1 MLPLL
6 EEQRPVEIDD
16 SFYSRQRYV
25 IGDDAM
31 RRLSDS
37 IVLICGLG
45 GVGIEIAKNLVLAGV
60 RELILDDST
69 ICSAEDLVDQFFIR
83 PDDIVQGRTRAEASQ
98 QHLAALNPYVRV
110 SITTHPLTVAG
121 TDMGQETNNFLFC
134 KLHCMVIT
142 DTHLFHAALL
152 NNYCRQHHIKF
163 VYANTIG
170 VFGNVFCDFGPNIRF
185 SPPDEEP
192 PSTFFIES
200 IENAEK
206 PKLVIRG
213 SDQHKLSDGALV
225 TFHEVTGMVE
235 LNGQIVQVKEISP
248 RVLELDVDTRKF
260 GKFTGS
266 GLATEV
272 KRALEI
278 THLPLAKQ
286 LEDPK
291 VSVVD
296 LVNPDS
302 AAQMHVAFIALMA
315 FIYVKKQLPKSWS
328 KKDVG
333 LFRKLAER
341 FSLPNM
347 KSLRNTITRSCSHL
361 TPTYWFFLFE
371 IDTDLLER
379 ICFTSR
385 GQLPPLCSFFGGVA
399 AQEVIKAV
407 TCRFTP
413 LNQWMYFGVD
423 SLVPSEVPRNSG
435 FSMDPRYGPLIRC
448 IGPQNMRKV
457 ATASAFMVGCGAIGC
472 ELLKNLALLGLAS
485 GAPQAAAVEL
495 SSNMSNSATS
505 PSLDDETS
513 AISSEIV
520 EDDNEELMPLVIRD
534 FHHMVIELSHLGME
548 LGVIRPHQL
557 DHGDTFPVA
566 DSDLQSTPAASLD
579 MPTMGTA
586 HLPSAT
592 HDAMPALLTD
602 MSTGAVTAV
611 AGPQGEPATEIL
623 EDDNFVPL
631 GSPATSSS
639 TSFYRIDERGKSPCF
654 IIVFDVDFEKCN
666 LFFSVELLRLP
677 MITRVSSQSDYDA
690 DVESMAQQ
698 TFSCPQP
705 TTAAV
710 VTTTDVNTN
719 ANDCDGPCITITD
732 MDHIEKSNLN
742 RQFLFHSE
750 HVGQAKSV
758 VAAESIQQ
766 INPAL
771 RVVALQEKLDP
782 DTDGEV
788 FNDDFLKTA
797 ASGKDKS
804 GPPIVLAALD
814 NIKGRRY
821 LDTRCVANRL
831 TMFDSGTQGTK
842 GHTQVIL
849 PGITESYSS
858 QKDPSEEEEA
868 SDVIPYC
875 TLKSFPAKVSDC
887 VEWAREKF
895 FTQFTLKPQGLDR
908 LLRAFGYSRKALR
921 DAFNSMLTEDPPDW
935 WSNGTTPRNV
945 LRSLSTPQLAFFNSR
960 PRTWKD
966 CVCLAREKFE
976 KYFTHKALHLLHKFP
991 ADKVLEGGEPFWQL
1005 PRRKPRPLTFDASN
1019 KLHVDFVWSF
1029 ACLLGKQMDIQVPSV
1044 SVPAMA
1050 ASFVKEALIDFTPK
1064 SYVQSDKEV
1073 FVDTSVSRPR
1083 TSNGFSSCPIANDEF
1098 YVQLEFAIAQLSDPD
1113 RRLVCQ
1119 PIEFDK
1125 DNENDG
1131 HIGFIAAA
1139 TNLRAAMYGLPEAE
1153 RFEVK
1158 RIAGRIIPAIA
1169 TTTAAVAGLV
1179 SLEVLKY
1186 ICFSGTASKTE
1197 CLTSHSRN
1205 NFVNLSLPSVLSV
1218 SPGLCIA
1225 KNLPN
1230 NTQFTVWDR
1239 WEMKLPTKK
1248 STLKEFIE
1256 LVKLKNG
1263 LDVSLITQNC
1273 RPIYM
1278 TLLPNFERN
1287 LDKPMLSLL
1296 KYTPKDT
1303 HVDLVVVYEG
1313 DSDDDDDAEGPPF
1326 RLMLPTD

>member
-1 MLPLL
+1 MPSLL
-6 EEQRPVEIDD
+6 EERRPKEIDD

-37 IVLICGLG
+37 VVLLCGLG

-69 ICSAEDLVDQFFIR
+69 VCSAEDLAGQFYIR
-83 PDDIVQGRTRAEASQ
+83 PEDIAQNRTRAEASKQ
-98 QHLAALNPYVRV
+98 RLAALNPYVRV
-110 SITTHPLTVAG
+110 SITTHPLTASGVEMA
-121 TDMGQETNNFLFC
+121 QEIKNSFAC

-142 DTHLFHAALL
+142 DTHLFFAALL

-170 VFGNVFCDFGPNIRF
+170 VFGNVFCDFGSNIKF
-185 SPPDEEP
+185 GPPDEEP

-213 SDQHKLSDGALV
+213 SDQHKLSGGGLV
-225 TFHEVTGMVE
+225 TFHEVAGMEE

-248 RVLELDVDTRKF
+248 RVLELDVDTRNF
-260 GKFTGS
+260 GKFTGN

-272 KRALEI
+272 KQALEI

-286 LEDPK
+286 LKDPK
-291 VSVVD
+291 LSVVD
-296 LVNPDS
+296 LANPDS
-302 AAQMHVAFIALMA
+302 AVQMHVAFIALMA
-315 FIYVKKQLPKSWS
+315 FIYVRKQLPKPWS
-328 KKDVG
+328 KKDAA
-333 LFRKLAER
+333 LFLKLAER
-341 FSLPNM
+341 FCLPNL
-347 KSLRNTITRSCSHL
+347 K
-361 TPTYWFFLFE
+361 
-371 IDTDLLER
+371 IDTDLLR
-379 ICFTSR
+379 GICFTSR

-407 TCRFTP
+407 THRFTP
-413 LNQWMYFGVD
+413 LTQWMYFGVD
-423 SLVPSEVPRNSG
+423 SLIPSEVPRNSG
-435 FSMDPRYGPLIRC
+435 LSMDPRYGPLIRC

-457 ATASAFMVGCGAIGC
+457 AMASAFMVGCGAIGC
-472 ELLKNLALLGLAS
+472 ELLKNLALMGLAS
-485 GAPQAAAVEL
+485 GAPQAAASEL
-495 SSNMSNSATS
+495 SSNLSNSANS

-520 EDDNEELMPLVIRD
+520 DNDGEEFMPLIIRD
-534 FHHMVIELSHLGME
+534 FRHMVIELSHLGME

-557 DHGDTFPVA
+557 DHGDTFPVV
-566 DSDLQSTPAASLD
+566 DSDLQSTSAASLD
-579 MPTMGTA
+579 MPAMGTA
-586 HLPSAT
+586 HSSSAV
-592 HDAMPALLTD
+592 PALLTD
-602 MSTGAVTAV
+602 ISTGVVTAV
-611 AGPQGEPATEIL
+611 AGPQGESVTEL
-623 EDDNFVPL
+623 LDDENFAPL

-639 TSFYRIDERGKSPCF
+639 TGFYRIDER
-654 IIVFDVDFEKCN
+654 
-666 LFFSVELLRLP
+666 ELLRLP

-705 TTAAV
+705 TTAV
-710 VTTTDVNTN
+710 TITTTDANTN
-719 ANDCDGPCITITD
+719 ACDSPCITITD

-742 RQFLFHSE
+742 RQFLFHSK
-750 HVGQAKSV
+750 HVGQAKSA

-771 RVVALQEKLDP
+771 RVVALQEKLDS
-782 DTDGEV
+782 DTGEV
-788 FNDDFLKTA
+788 FTDDFLKVA
-797 ASGKDKS
+797 ASGQDKS

-831 TMFDSGTQGTK
+831 AMFDSGTQGTK

-858 QKDPSEEEEA
+858 QNDPPEDDGEGA
-868 SDVIPYC
+868 SDVVPYC
-875 TLKSFPAKVSDC
+875 TLKSFPAKMSDC

-908 LLRAFGYSRKALR
+908 LLRAFGYSRKELR
-921 DAFNSMLTEDPPDW
+921 DALKPMLTQDPLDW
-935 WSNGTTPRNV
+935 RSNGTTPRNV
-945 LRSLSTPQLAFFNSR
+945 LQSLSTPQLAFLNSR
-960 PRTWKD
+960 PRTWKE

-1005 PRRKPRPLTFDASN
+1005 PRRKPRPLTFDALN

-1029 ACLLGKQMDIQVPSV
+1029 ARLLGKQMGIQIPTASMSAVPV
-1044 SVPAMA
+1044 
-1050 ASFVKEALIDFTPK
+1050 SFVKEALIDFTPK
-1064 SYVQSDKEV
+1064 PYVQSDKEV
-1073 FVDTSVSRPR
+1073 IVDTSVSRPTPS
-1083 TSNGFSSCPIANDEF
+1083 TSPSPCIVASNEF
-1098 YVQLEFAIAQLSDPD
+1098 YVQLEIAITQMGDPD
-1113 RRLVCQ
+1113 RRLACQ

-1131 HIGFIAAA
+1131 HIDFIVAA

-1186 ICFSGTASKTE
+1186 ICFSGTPSEVE
-1197 CLTSHSRN
+1197 CLTNYSRN

-1218 SPGLCIA
+1218 SPGLCAA

-1230 NTQFTVWDR
+1230 NTHFTVWDR

-1256 LVKLKNG
+1256 LVKSKNG

-1278 TLLPNFERN
+1278 TLLPNFKCN
-1287 LDKPMLSLL
+1287 LYKPMLSLL
-1296 KYTPKDT
+1296 KYAPKDT
-1303 HVDLVVVYEG
+1303 YVDLVVAYEG
-1313 DSDDDDDAEGPPF
+1313 DSDGDDIEGPPF
-1326 RLMLPTD
+1326 RLVLPVD